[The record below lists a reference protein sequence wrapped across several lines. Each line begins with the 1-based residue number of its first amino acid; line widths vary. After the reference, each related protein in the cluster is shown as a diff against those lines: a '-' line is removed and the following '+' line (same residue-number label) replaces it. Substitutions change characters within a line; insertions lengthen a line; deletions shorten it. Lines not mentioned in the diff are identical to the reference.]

1 MINIIAYLAVLTIL
15 IGYLSLMLFVPT
27 VFFILNV
34 VLGFIWC
41 ISTDK
46 KINNNS

>member
-1 MINIIAYLAVLTIL
+1 MINLIAHLAVLIIL
-15 IGYLSLMLFVPT
+15 IGYLSLMIFVPT
-27 VFFILNV
+27 VFFIINIV
-34 VLGFIWC
+34 MGFIWC